1 MKFVRWTL
9 LIVVGLV
16 LFIAWSTD
24 EDTFTAPR
32 LAGPP
37 LLAPPLLATNADAPQ
52 LLLLTTHLEIAAI
65 LPNVMSDM
73 PRERTHIDLWA
84 FSAVAFSPLWVRRV
98 ATVPYHA
105 RLPDPKLTGMLDGA
119 IWLTA
124 AGRTHAFALA
134 DGAPRPIAPEPPAA
148 TMRKPMAQRN
158 VYEGDSSF
166 RTRGTVIDGA
176 WFGMAR
182 PADAPLL
189 PRDPS
194 RGLDSR
200 GDYRFWTAR
209 VIETQDTFFR
219 RVIRDFRDFAPAA
232 RSQPYEYRAAGLLT
246 QGAAGETPPMILA
259 DPRRFLILYDLLDN
273 DLMRRG
279 LACLTP
285 DGSVYWNVKL
295 GITQIQA
302 VAPLLSGPPAQQAL
316 IIAGVVKRPSD
327 SDSDAAQ
334 AILRVAMADGALRV
348 INVGDIDPRA
358 LKRGL
363 AQ

>member
-9 LIVVGLV
+9 LIVLGLG

-24 EDTFTAPR
+24 EGTFTAPR

-37 LLAPPLLATNADAPQ
+37 LLVAESDAAQ
-52 LLLLTTHLEIAAI
+52 LLLLTTHLEISAI
-65 LPNVMSDM
+65 LPNVLSAQ
-73 PRERTHIDLWA
+73 PREQTHIDLWA
-84 FSAVAFSPLWVRRV
+84 FSTTDFTPLWVRRV

-105 RLPDPKLTGMLDGA
+105 RLRDPLLTGAQDGT

-124 AGRTHAFALA
+124 ADRTHAFALA
-134 DGAPRPIAPEPPAA
+134 DGTPRPITPEPPAA
-148 TMRKPMAQRN
+148 GMRRPMALR
-158 VYEGDSSF
+158 YMHEGDSSF
-166 RTRGTVIDGA
+166 RTRGIVIDGA

-182 PADAPLL
+182 PEDAALL
-189 PRDPS
+189 PRDPT
-194 RGLDSR
+194 RVVDAR

-219 RVIRDFRDFAPAA
+219 RVTREYRDFAPAA

-246 QGAAGETPPMILA
+246 RGAAGGSPPIILA

-279 LACLTP
+279 LACLNP
-285 DGSVYWNVKL
+285 DGSVCWNAKL

-327 SDSDAAQ
+327 SESDAAQ
-334 AILRVAMADGALRV
+334 AILRVAMADGTLRV